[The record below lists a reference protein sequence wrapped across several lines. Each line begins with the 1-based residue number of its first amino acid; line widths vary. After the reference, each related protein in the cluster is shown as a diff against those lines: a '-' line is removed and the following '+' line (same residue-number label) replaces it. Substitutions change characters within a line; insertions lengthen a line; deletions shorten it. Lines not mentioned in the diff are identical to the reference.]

1 MTQIATTIEQG
12 KKLKELG
19 INVDTADM
27 HYWFDANYNEFF
39 LEPSKA
45 SDNMEKFPA
54 WSLGA
59 LIKLL
64 PDTIILDNGDV
75 CDLSVLNIGV
85 YYRCFV
91 DRSIVQGFENEN
103 ILMQEFNDDPNCFDV
118 FTLDEIK
125 GDLRLSYTS
134 PVIWEEGTFCIST
147 NGDWLHHNDMFL
159 AVLFG
164 DMKRSSPIFDFE
176 VIGNIHDNP
185 ELIK

>member
-1 MTQIATTIEQG
+1 MDREIKFKGQPTGKGGVWMVGIGAYKIHTTEH
-12 KKLKELG
+12 L
-19 INVDTADM
+19 
-27 HYWFDANYNEFF
+27 
-39 LEPSKA
+39 
-45 SDNMEKFPA
+45 
-54 WSLGA
+54 
-59 LIKLL
+59 
-64 PDTIILDNGDV
+64 
-75 CDLSVLNIGV
+75 VLNAKGDNVEVVRLCQYTGLKDKNGKEIYEGDIIQV
-85 YYRCFV
+85 KEY
-91 DRSIVQGFENEN
+91 EN

-185 ELIK
+185 ELLKGGEE